1 MMISEKERLLI
12 KKAKEGDEGSFETL
26 ILSCKGKAYNIALRY
41 VKNENDAMDILQ
53 ESFIKIF
60 RHLDKFN
67 EESKFETWV
76 YRIVVNA
83 CNDFLRKNKNKY
95 NQLSLLSKEDE
106 EMEMDI
112 PDSTPS
118 PEELLLKKE
127 HGAYI
132 LDCLEKIPIEH
143 KKILILRD
151 IKGFAYEDI
160 SEILDCSIG
169 TVKSRIS
176 RARNNLKEVY
186 LKNNIKE

>member
-1 MMISEKERLLI
+1 MISEKERLLI

-53 ESFIKIF
+53 ESFI
-60 RHLDKFN
+60 
-67 EESKFETWV
+67 
-76 YRIVVNA
+76 
-83 CNDFLRKNKNKY
+83 
-95 NQLSLLSKEDE
+95 
-106 EMEMDI
+106 
-112 PDSTPS
+112 
-118 PEELLLKKE
+118 KE